1 MTDATIRGGL
11 RKILALWVKPHP
23 WAYRILVGT
32 WNGGFGLWSFA
43 RAAVS
48 GRLWQGRNDT
58 RLAEYLGRQ
67 SVLGY
72 STELDLGQ
80 GVEGLRAELQRLDIP
95 FTEGGWTFYLPPSQA
110 RAQAFP
116 ELAEAF
122 HGAVGLKVLKDLR
135 GPMHA
140 VYTPHEANPSPGA
153 ALLRKMT
160 PSPIALVRVANA
172 LTEAGL
178 GVAVRDIVQLDS
190 AGSVDTAVATAY
202 VVDHL
207 DGGPPTAQHYADFL
221 DRLQR
226 VLDHGDLV
234 TAIPSIKNA
243 LDFSGPDCNG
253 NLILDGNGVPRYV
266 DFQAFAFANE
276 RSAIAGVADLESQ
289 VTHFGASR
297 LHRPGKYL
305 YQGIP
310 GLSPGKRDV
319 PVRWITYKDLLD
331 QAGVDL
337 GGHVAVDVGCN
348 AGLMLYE
355 ALGAGARWGVG
366 WDMPEVAAA
375 ARRLLA
381 LFGVTRA
388 TVIGGEISDTT
399 DFVGGIPPH
408 LGDTPCI
415 LFHLA
420 VSDHV
425 GFPPTLADVPWTY
438 MVYEGHADQDIQH
451 AKDELSDVDWLDAQ
465 IIQSRMVGDGDS
477 PARPVLLLK
486 R

>member
-1 MTDATIRGGL
+1 MTDATLRGGL
-11 RKILALWVKPHP
+11 RKALARWVKPHP

-48 GRLWQGRNDT
+48 GRLWQGRNDAK
-58 RLAEYLGRQ
+58 LGEYLGRQ
-67 SVLGY
+67 SVLEFP
-72 STELDLGQ
+72 SDLDFSH
-80 GVEGLRAELQRLDIP
+80 GVDGLRADLERLGIP
-95 FTEGGWTFYLPPSQA
+95 FNEGGWTFYLPPSTA
-110 RAQAFP
+110 RDAALPSLADQFP
-116 ELAEAF
+116 
-122 HGAVGLKVLKDLR
+122 GTIGLKILKDLR
-135 GPMHA
+135 DPMHA
-140 VYTPHEANPSPGA
+140 VYTPHDANPAPGA

-160 PSPIALVRVANA
+160 PAPIALVRVASA
-172 LTEAGL
+172 LSEAGI
-178 GVAVRDIVQLDS
+178 GARVHDIVQLNS
-190 AGSVDTAVATAY
+190 AGASATAY

-207 DGGPPTAQHYADFL
+207 GGGAPTADHHAEFL
-221 DRLQR
+221 DRLSQI
-226 VLDHGDLV
+226 LDQGDLV

-243 LDFSGPDCNG
+243 LDFAAPDCNG
-253 NLILDGNGVPRYV
+253 NLILDNDGVPRYV

-276 RSAIAGVADLESQ
+276 RRAIAGVADREAQ
-289 VTHFGASR
+289 VTHFGRSR

-319 PVRWITYKDLLD
+319 PMRWATYGQMLE
-331 QAGVDL
+331 QSNVDL
-337 GGHVAVDVGCN
+337 AGHVAIDVGCN

-355 ALGAGARWGVG
+355 AVASGARWGVG
-366 WDMPEVAAA
+366 WDMPDVAAA

-381 LFGVTRA
+381 SFGVTRA
-388 TVIGGEISDTT
+388 TIIGGEISDTT
-399 DFVGGIPPH
+399 DFAGGIPPH
-408 LGDTPCI
+408 LVDAPCI

-425 GFPPTLADVPWTY
+425 GFPPSLAAVPWTY

-451 AKDELSDVDWLDAQ
+451 ARDELAAVDWLDGDV
-465 IIQSRMVGDGDS
+465 IQSRMVGDGDS

>member
-1 MTDATIRGGL
+1 MTDTTLKGGL
-11 RKILALWVKPHP
+11 RKALARWVKPHP

-48 GRLWQGRNDT
+48 GRLWRGRNDT
-58 RLAEYLGRQ
+58 SLAEYLGRQ
-67 SVLGY
+67 SIMAY

-80 GVEGLRAELQRLDIP
+80 GVEGLRAALQRRNAP
-95 FTEGGWTFYLPPSQA
+95 FSEGGWTFYLPPSPA

-116 ELAEAF
+116 GLAEAF
-122 HGAVGLKVLKDLR
+122 DGAVGLKILKELR
-135 GPMHA
+135 GPMQA
-140 VYTPHEANPSPGA
+140 VYTPHEANPAPGA

-160 PSPIALVRVANA
+160 PSPMALVRVANA
-172 LTEAGL
+172 MTEAGL
-178 GVAVRDIVQLDS
+178 GVRVRDLVQLDS
-190 AGSVDTAVATAY
+190 ADSIATAY

-207 DGGPPTAQHYADFL
+207 DGGAPTAQHYADFL
-221 DRLQR
+221 DLLHR
-226 VLDHGDLV
+226 VLDQGDLV
-234 TAIPSIKNA
+234 TAIPSITNA

-253 NLILDGNGVPRYV
+253 NLILDGDGVPRYV

-276 RSAIAGVADLESQ
+276 RSAIAGVVDRESQ

-310 GLSPGKRDV
+310 GLRPGKRDV
-319 PVRWITYKDLLD
+319 PVRWITYKTLLD
-331 QAGVDL
+331 QAGVDIA
-337 GGHVAVDVGCN
+337 GHVALDVGCN

-355 ALGAGARWGVG
+355 ALAGGARWGIG
-366 WDMPEVAAA
+366 WDMPDVAAA

-381 LFGVTRA
+381 SFGVTRA
-388 TVIGGEISDTT
+388 TIIGGEISDST
-399 DFVGGIPPH
+399 DFVGGIPTH

-425 GFPPTLADVPWTY
+425 GFPFTLADVPWTY

-451 AKDELSDVDWLDAQ
+451 ARDELSAVDWLEAQ
-465 IIQSRMVGDGDS
+465 VIQSRTVGDGDS

>member
-1 MTDATIRGGL
+1 VTDATLRGGL
-11 RKILALWVKPHP
+11 RKALARWVKPHP

-32 WNGGFGLWSFA
+32 WNGGFGVWSFA

-48 GRLWQGRNDT
+48 GRLWQGRNDAK
-58 RLAEYLGRQ
+58 LGQYLGRQ
-67 SVLGY
+67 SVLAY

-80 GVEGLRAELQRLDIP
+80 GVEGLRADFHHRNIP
-95 FTEGGWTFYLPPSQA
+95 FTEGGWTFYLPPSSA
-110 RAQAFP
+110 RDAAFP
-116 ELAEAF
+116 GLADQF
-122 HGAVGLKVLKDLR
+122 PGTIGLKILKDLR
-135 GPMHA
+135 DPKHA
-140 VYTPHEANPSPGA
+140 VYTPHEANPAPGA

-160 PSPIALVRVANA
+160 PTPIALVRVANA
-172 LTEAGL
+172 LTQAGL
-178 GVAVRDIVQLDS
+178 GVGVHDIVQLNT
-190 AGSVDTAVATAY
+190 AGASATAY

-207 DGGPPTAQHYADFL
+207 SGGDPTRQHHAEFL

-226 VLDHGDLV
+226 VLDHGELI

-243 LDFSGPDCNG
+243 LDFAAPDCNG
-253 NLILDGNGVPRYV
+253 NLILDGDGVPRYV

-276 RSAIAGVADLESQ
+276 RRTIAGVADRESQ
-289 VTHFGASR
+289 VTHFGRSR

-319 PVRWITYKDLLD
+319 PLRWATYGQMLE
-331 QAGVDL
+331 QSNVDL
-337 GGHVAVDVGCN
+337 AGHVAIDVGCN

-355 ALGAGARWGVG
+355 AVASGARWGLG
-366 WDMPEVAAA
+366 WDMPDVAAA

-381 LFGVTRA
+381 SFGVTRV
-388 TVIGGEISDTT
+388 TIIGGEISDTT
-399 DFVGGIPPH
+399 DFVGGIPSH
-408 LGDTPCI
+408 LRDAPCI

-425 GFPPTLADVPWTY
+425 GFPPTLAAVPWTY

-451 AKDELSDVDWLDAQ
+451 ARDELTAVDWLDADV
-465 IIQSRMVGDGDS
+465 IQSRLVGDGDS